1 MPNIIL
7 TEYCNLQCSYCF
19 ASKMIEE
26 KTDDTKNISLEQLD
40 IILKWLLPSST
51 SLERIGL
58 IGGEPT
64 LHPQFKEI
72 LGKIN
77 SFNEFTNTPS
87 IVFTNGINLSEFLPV
102 IGPNMSILI
111 NVNKLTGKPL
121 NKLNSVLDEINYL
134 NWFKIDKVILGCN
147 LYQDENTYSYFWD
160 IIDKYPDISKIR
172 MSITA
177 PNNKELRANKELYY
191 TKMKPILLRFLEETK
206 KRKIKIDYDCNQI
219 PLCLL
224 NDEEQNLINQLGEFN
239 NFCDPVIDITPD
251 FKATCCFGV
260 YNTPIQCNNFN
271 NIEELFRYF
280 KNQMVIRTINNNTS
294 MCKDCKKLQLAQCQG
309 GCLSFSNIG

>member
-7 TEYCNLQCSYCF
+7 TEYCNLQCPYCF

-40 IILKWLLPSST
+40 VILKWLLSST
-51 SLERIGL
+51 TSIERIGL

-77 SFNEFTNTPS
+77 SFNEFTNTSS
-87 IVFTNGINLSEFLPV
+87 IIFTNGINLGEFLPV
-102 IGPNMSILI
+102 IGSNMSILI
-111 NVNKLTGKPL
+111 NVNKLTGIFL
-121 NKLNSVLDEINYL
+121 NKFNTILNEINYL

-147 LYQDENTYSYFWD
+147 LYQNENTYSYFWN
-160 IIDKYPDISKIR
+160 IVDKYPDISRIR

-177 PNNKELRANKELYY
+177 PNSKELKSNKELYY
-191 TKMKPILLRFLEETK
+191 TKMKPILLEFLEETK
-206 KRKIKIDYDCNQI
+206 KRKIKIEYDCNQI

-224 NDEEQNLINQLGEFN
+224 NDEEQNLINQLGKFD

-260 YNTPIQCNNFN
+260 YDTPIQCNNFN

-309 GCLSFSNIG
+309 GCLSFSSIG

>member
-7 TEYCNLQCSYCF
+7 TEYCNLQCPYCF

-40 IILKWLLPSST
+40 IILKWLLPSTT

-111 NVNKLTGKPL
+111 NVNKLTGKSL

-191 TKMKPILLRFLEETK
+191 TKMKPILLQFLEETK

-224 NDEEQNLINQLGEFN
+224 NDEEQNLINRLGEFN

-294 MCKDCKKLQLAQCQG
+294 MCQDCKKLQLAQCQG
-309 GCLSFSNIG
+309 GCLSFSSIG

>member
-40 IILKWLLPSST
+40 IILKWLLPSAT

-134 NWFKIDKVILGCN
+134 NWFKIDKVILH
-147 LYQDENTYSYFWD
+147 
-160 IIDKYPDISKIR
+160 
-172 MSITA
+172 
-177 PNNKELRANKELYY
+177 
-191 TKMKPILLRFLEETK
+191 
-206 KRKIKIDYDCNQI
+206 
-219 PLCLL
+219 
-224 NDEEQNLINQLGEFN
+224 
-239 NFCDPVIDITPD
+239 
-251 FKATCCFGV
+251 
-260 YNTPIQCNNFN
+260 
-271 NIEELFRYF
+271 
-280 KNQMVIRTINNNTS
+280 KN
-294 MCKDCKKLQLAQCQG
+294 
-309 GCLSFSNIG
+309 

>member
-7 TEYCNLQCSYCF
+7 TEYCNLKCPYCF

-40 IILKWLLPSST
+40 VILKWLLSST
-51 SLERIGL
+51 TSIERIGL

-77 SFNEFTNTPS
+77 SFNEFTNTSS
-87 IVFTNGINLSEFLPV
+87 IIFTNGINLGEFLPV

-111 NVNKLTGKPL
+111 NVNKLTGIFL
-121 NKLNSVLDEINYL
+121 NKLNTILNEINYL

-147 LYQDENTYSYFWD
+147 LYQSENTYSYFWN
-160 IIDKYPDISKIR
+160 IVDKYPDISRIR

-177 PNNKELRANKELYY
+177 PNSKELKSNKELYY
-191 TKMKPILLRFLEETK
+191 TKMKPILLEFLEETK
-206 KRKIKIDYDCNQI
+206 KRKIKIEYDCNQI

-224 NDEEQNLINQLGEFN
+224 NDEEQNLINQLGKFD

-260 YNTPIQCNNFN
+260 YDTPIQCNNFN

-309 GCLSFSNIG
+309 GCLSFSSIG

>member
-7 TEYCNLQCSYCF
+7 TEYCNLQCPYCF

-26 KTDDTKNISLEQLD
+26 KTDNTKNISLEQLD
-40 IILKWLLPSST
+40 VILKWLLSST
-51 SLERIGL
+51 TSIERIGL

-77 SFNEFTNTPS
+77 SFNEFTNTSS
-87 IVFTNGINLSEFLPV
+87 IIFTNGINLGEFLPV

-111 NVNKLTGKPL
+111 NVNKLTGIFL
-121 NKLNSVLDEINYL
+121 NKLNTILNEINYL

-147 LYQDENTYSYFWD
+147 LYQNENTYSYFWN
-160 IIDKYPDISKIR
+160 IVDKYPDISRIR

-177 PNNKELRANKELYY
+177 PNSKELKSNKELYY
-191 TKMKPILLRFLEETK
+191 TKMKPILLEFLEETR
-206 KRKIKIDYDCNQI
+206 KRKIKIEYDCNQI

-224 NDEEQNLINQLGEFN
+224 NDEEQNLINQLGKFD

-260 YNTPIQCNNFN
+260 YDTPIQCNNFN

-309 GCLSFSNIG
+309 GCLSFSSIG

>member
-7 TEYCNLQCSYCF
+7 TEYCNLQCPYCF

-40 IILKWLLPSST
+40 IILKWLLPSTT

-191 TKMKPILLRFLEETK
+191 TKMKPILLQFLEETK

-294 MCKDCKKLQLAQCQG
+294 MCKDCKKLQLVQCQG